1 MSVRLAEIIQVL
13 EGIAPASLAEEWDN
27 VGLQLGDPRALVRSV
42 WVALD
47 PSPAVVSGACRS
59 GADLLIT
66 HHPLFFRPMER
77 IDLQTPLGAIVAQA
91 VRDGLSVVAV
101 HTNLDAVS
109 KGLNDLL
116 ARRLGLRGLRPLIPS
131 RSAAAGA
138 GRHGI
143 GRVGSLRSASSLGE
157 LAAEVKQR
165 LGLDAL
171 RIAGDPSLKVRRV
184 AVSTGS
190 GGSVIQHFF
199 NSGAQVFISGDLRYH
214 EARDVE
220 SARLGLIDVGHF
232 HSEHLM
238 KEALVERL
246 QKEFTRRRMALR
258 VMACPLERDPFVF
271 L

>member
-13 EGIAPASLAEEWDN
+13 ERIAPASLAEEWDN
-27 VGLQLGDPRALVRSV
+27 IGLQLGDPQALVRSV
-42 WVALD
+42 WVSLD
-47 PSPAVVSGACRS
+47 PSLAVVGAACRS

-66 HHPLFFRPMER
+66 HHPLFFKPVGR

-91 VRDGLSVVAV
+91 VRDGLSVVTV

-109 KGLNDLL
+109 GGLNDLL

-131 RSAAAGA
+131 RAAAGA

-143 GRVGSLRSASSLGE
+143 GRVGSLPRASSLGE
-157 LAAEVKQR
+157 LAVEVKQR

-171 RIAGDPSLKVRRV
+171 RVAGDPSLRVRRV

-190 GGSVIQHFF
+190 GGSVIQHFYD
-199 NSGAQVFISGDLRYH
+199 SGAQVFISGDLRYH

-238 KEALVERL
+238 KDALVERL
-246 QKEFTRRRMALR
+246 QKEFARRRMALR
-258 VMACPLERDPFVF
+258 VTACPLERDPFVF
-271 L
+271 H